1 MHFNI
6 HMKKNSPSL
15 LPAIIVTITKPEVE
29 KFQYVKRYD
38 LAINVDQ
45 LFVNMLMYNFT
56 MYNFTFESWRLSTF
70 IFFFRKSLLD

>member
-6 HMKKNSPSL
+6 HIKKRSPSL

-38 LAINVDQ
+38 LASYMNQ

-56 MYNFTFESWRLSTF
+56 MYNFTLELGETKHF
-70 IFFFRKSLLD
+70 KSPY